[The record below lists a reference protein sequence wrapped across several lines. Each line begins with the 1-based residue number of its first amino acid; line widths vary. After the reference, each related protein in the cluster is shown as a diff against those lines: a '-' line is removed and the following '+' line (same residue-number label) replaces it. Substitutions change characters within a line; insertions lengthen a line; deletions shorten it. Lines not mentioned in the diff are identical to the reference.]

1 MKYCDRCK
9 VWVNAPRRHCP
20 LCKGVLADD
29 PHDDVKEEET
39 FPSVPSLYK
48 KYNMFFRV
56 LIFIS
61 VCIATAA
68 VSINLLLPETG
79 FWCWMILLGEGGFWV
94 AVATAARRRTSISKR
109 IIWQMVVLSLLT
121 VAVDGL
127 TGWHGWSVD
136 YVVPLVLLFTT
147 ICIIV
152 MEMFIL
158 SHKVEEY
165 VVYLLVSCGF
175 GLVPLAFALTGLA
188 KVRWPSMLCA
198 ASSVITIAAVVLFA
212 GKDTQQE
219 MKKRLHM

>member
-29 PHDDVKEEET
+29 PHDDVKEEEA
-39 FPSVPSLYK
+39 FPAAPSLYK

-79 FWCWMILLGEGGFWV
+79 FWCWMVLLGEGGFWV

-152 MEMFIL
+152 IEIFIL

-165 VVYLLVSCGF
+165 VVYLLVSWQL
-175 GLVPLAFALTGLA
+175 LVG
-188 KVRWPSMLCA
+188 
-198 ASSVITIAAVVLFA
+198 
-212 GKDTQQE
+212 
-219 MKKRLHM
+219 RLG